1 MDRSFANLV
10 DMRKL
15 LDTRQIVNFV
25 TLARTRSYTRT
36 AKELNLT
43 QSAISH
49 AIRALETELGC
60 QLVSKAG
67 QQLLLTEQGELLAQE
82 GEAIL
87 GQIES
92 LRSRLDQLGTWGR
105 GRLRIGGSTTA
116 CQYFLPLVL
125 REFKQSYP
133 DCQIL
138 VLPGDTP
145 QSLEALAH
153 NRIDLAVVVEGPR
166 MDDVTLY
173 PLFEDELYLVFPPQ
187 HPWAERQRLSAADLE
202 KETLLAYAPSTV
214 TGKLI
219 ERYFQSHGIRM
230 QSLIELGNMDAIKE
244 MAKIGQGVGIVA
256 NWLARPDSEAG
267 TLIARPLPLERQHR
281 QWALAAL
288 RGKRLSLLEETFV
301 GIAEEA
307 GNILTG
313 KNRQLFE

>member
-1 MDRSFANLV
+1 
-10 DMRKL
+10 MRKL
-15 LDTRQIVNFV
+15 LDTRQILNFV

-60 QLVSKAG
+60 QLVTKAG
-67 QQLLLTEQGELLAQE
+67 QQLLLTEQGELLAKE

-87 GQIES
+87 GQIEG
-92 LRSRLDQLGTWGR
+92 LRNRLDELGAWGR
-105 GRLRIGGSTTA
+105 GRLRIGASTTA

-133 DCQIL
+133 DCQIT
-138 VLPGDTP
+138 VLPNDTRP
-145 QSLEALAH
+145 NLEALTQ
-153 NRIDLAVVVEGPR
+153 NRIDLAVVVEGDR
-166 MDDVTLY
+166 MDDYVLH
-173 PLFEDELYLVFPPQ
+173 PLFEDELFLVFPPQ

-214 TGKLI
+214 TGQLI
-219 ERYFQSHGIRM
+219 ERYFQAQGVRM

-256 NWLARPDSEAG
+256 NWLARGDSEAG
-267 TLIARPLPLERQHR
+267 ALIARPLPVERQYR
-281 QWALAAL
+281 RWALAAL
-288 RGKRLSLLEETFV
+288 RGKKLSLLEETFV

-313 KNRQLFE
+313 KNRTLFE